1 MEEETEKK
9 KNEKPEYSDCP
20 DMKGKEIAP
29 GSGTLFHPRQGNIV
43 SFHISHRETVRS
55 NMVIQ

>member
-1 MEEETEKK
+1 MEEEKGKK
-9 KNEKPEYSDCP
+9 KKPEYSDCP

-29 GSGTLFHPRQGNIV
+29 GSHTLFHPRQGNIV
-43 SFHISHRETVRS
+43 SFHISDRETVRS

>member
-1 MEEETEKK
+1 MEEEKEKK
-9 KNEKPEYSDCP
+9 KPAYLDCP

-29 GSGTLFHPRQGNIV
+29 GSHTLFHPRQGNIV
-43 SFHISHRETVRS
+43 SFHISHHETVRS